1 MRLPALAYLPL
12 RVVVGVAGAMAVIAQ
27 LAGLEQLAASAYA
40 AGDPLEASV
49 QRTGRLMRESWSTD
63 PSTASLPFPSID
75 LLPAG
80 TGAQKACSDPAPTHD
95 QGSVGIYCAGNARVL
110 LDRNLL
116 ELRVKSFGESAI
128 AYWIATA
135 LAESLLSRRSDPSS
149 LPPAA
154 ANLQANCLAGVF
166 IGAAPSQMRAEMKKQ
181 LGPALSAYSSYQADR
196 MGTRPQ
202 RAYAL
207 LTGIGATKAS
217 CSDADMQA
225 LANGRVPD
233 PVVLAS
239 LEQFKDQR
247 ASSSLLAVMGSSCRP
262 RPQAPCPRRI
272 NGLKL
277 SASGK

>member
-1 MRLPALAYLPL
+1 MAYLPL
-12 RVVVGVAGAMAVIAQ
+12 RDFVGVAGAVAVIAQ
-27 LAGLEQLAASAYA
+27 LTGLQPLAASAYA
-40 AGDPLEASV
+40 AGDKLEASV
-49 QRTGRLMRESWSTD
+49 QRTSRLLRESWSTD

-80 TGAQKACSDPAPTHD
+80 TGVRKVCSDPAPTHD
-95 QGSVGIYCAGNARVL
+95 QGSVGIYCVGNARVL

-116 ELRVKSFGESAI
+116 EWRVKSYGESAI

-135 LAESLLSRRSDPSS
+135 LAESLLSRRSDISS

-154 ANLQANCLAGVF
+154 TNLQANCLAGVF
-166 IGAAPSQMRAEMKKQ
+166 IGAAPRNMSAEMRKQ

-207 LTGIGATKAS
+207 LTGIGATEAS
-217 CSDADMQA
+217 CSDTDMLA

-233 PVVLAS
+233 PGVLAE

-247 ASSSLLAVMGSSCRP
+247 ANRSLVAVMTSSCRP

-277 SASGK
+277 SASGKKSPLP